1 MLNLK
6 SMPDEEFSIL
16 VTPSASRRTVM
27 YVKVEENGSI
37 LLSSKVAEKLAKV
50 PVQLRFN
57 KDCTAIQISAAG
69 CESSMTFPKS
79 GRKTVPNAAKIL
91 KENKIPFPVVFY
103 GDICGET
110 AKWRGERQVNPTEKP
125 SQITRGT
132 KKK

>member
-1 MLNLK
+1 MLDLK

-16 VTPSASRRTVM
+16 VTPSASRAVM
-27 YVKVEENGSI
+27 YVRVEENGSV

-91 KENKIPFPVVFY
+91 KENKIPFPVVFR
-103 GDICGET
+103 GDLCGET
-110 AKWRGERQVNPTEKP
+110 AKWRGKRQVNPTEKP
-125 SQITRGT
+125 SRITRGI